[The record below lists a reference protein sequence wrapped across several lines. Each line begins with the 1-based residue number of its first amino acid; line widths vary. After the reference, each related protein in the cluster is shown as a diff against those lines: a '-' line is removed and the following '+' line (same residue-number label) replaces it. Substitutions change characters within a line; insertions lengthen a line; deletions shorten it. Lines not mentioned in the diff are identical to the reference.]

1 MSAQPARPRPNHR
14 RNRARRILIG
24 TAVVAVVA
32 GFNGPALYRYGSEKY
47 HDYTINKPE
56 YKAANGHWDF
66 LDVPAEFRINAIHA
80 ALLHTGKVLL
90 IAGSGNN
97 QKNFDAQKFESVLW
111 DPKTNAFK
119 KIPTPK
125 DMFCAG
131 HTQLP
136 DGKLL
141 VAGGTKRYEKL
152 QGDVT
157 KAGGLMIVHNENP
170 DKPMTLPAGTR
181 FTGKAN
187 GKTFVSKDPVVVE
200 RAEKV
205 HDKATGAFLRTEP
218 GLGRIYVEAEESGKE
233 FETGTEDN
241 YKVAGLKGAD
251 ARNVYGMAQKL
262 ALDKKDF
269 QGIRDAFEFDPVAE
283 KYIKVDPM
291 NEARWYPTLT
301 TLKDGKVLSLSG
313 LDEIGQIVPGK
324 DEIYD
329 PKTKKWEY
337 TGFERR
343 FPTYPAIFLLDD
355 GKLFYSG
362 SNAGYGPA
370 DVGRD
375 PGVWDLETNTFDKIP
390 GLSDADRMET
400 SATVM
405 LPPAQDQKFMVIGGG
420 GVGESTDSSEKSR
433 LVDLNAPKP
442 RFKDGA
448 ALDKGTRYPSASL
461 LPDDS
466 LLVTGGSEDYR
477 GRSGS
482 NVLEARTYD
491 PRTGAYTRV
500 ADPQVGRN
508 YHSGSVLLP
517 DGRVMI
523 FGSDSLYSDAANTR
537 PGVFEQR
544 IEIYTPPYRYRDDRP
559 QVTGGPKTIKRG
571 GSGTFTVPGAAKVRT
586 AKLMRPSAVT
596 HVTDVDQRSIA
607 LDMEKTADGIK
618 VTVPK
623 NRALVPSG
631 WYMLFVTDDKGTP
644 SEAVWVEVP

>member
-1 MSAQPARPRPNHR
+1 MSALPVRPNYR
-14 RNRARRILIG
+14 KNRARRILIG
-24 TAVVAVVA
+24 VAVVAVVA
-32 GFNGPALYRYGSEKY
+32 GFNGPALYRYGSAEY
-47 HDYTINKPE
+47 HEYKINRPE
-56 YKAANGHWDF
+56 YKAVNGHWDF
-66 LDVPAEFRINAIHA
+66 LDVPSEYRINTIHA

-97 QKNFDAQKFESVLW
+97 QKNFDAKKFESVLW
-111 DPKTNAFK
+111 DPKTNDFK
-119 KIPTPK
+119 LIPTPK

-152 QGDVT
+152 KGDVT
-157 KAGGLMIVHNENP
+157 KAGGLMIVHNEDP
-170 DKPMTLPAGTR
+170 DKPITLPAGTR
-181 FTGKAN
+181 FTGKKN
-187 GKTFVSKDPVVVE
+187 GKTFVSKDPVLVQ
-200 RAEKV
+200 RAKKV
-205 HDKATGAFLRTEP
+205 FDPATGRFLRTEA
-218 GLGRIYVEAEESGKE
+218 GLGRIYVEAGESGKAH
-233 FETGTEDN
+233 ETGTEDN
-241 YKVAGLKGAD
+241 YRVHGLKGSD
-251 ARNVYGMAQKL
+251 TRNVYGIAQKL

-269 QGIRDAFEFDPVAE
+269 QGIKEAYEFDPVAE
-283 KYIKVDPM
+283 KYIEVDPM

-329 PKTKKWEY
+329 PETRTWEY
-337 TGFERR
+337 TGIERR
-343 FPTYPAIFLLDD
+343 FPTYPAIFLMDN

-375 PGVWDLETNTFDKIP
+375 PGIWDLETDEFQKIP
-390 GLSDADRMET
+390 GLSDPDKLET

-420 GVGESTDSSEKSR
+420 GVGESEKSSEKSR
-433 LVDLNAPKP
+433 LVDLKDPNP
-442 RFKDGA
+442 RFTDGA
-448 ALDKGTRYPSASL
+448 SLDKGTRYPSASL

-466 LLVTGGSEDYR
+466 VLVTGGSEDYR

-491 PRTGAYTRV
+491 PKKGAYKRV
-500 ADPQVGRN
+500 ADPRVGRN

-523 FGSDSLYSDAANTR
+523 FGSDSLFADDANTK

-544 IEIYTPPYRYRDDRP
+544 IEIYTPPYLYGDARP
-559 QVTGGPKTIKRG
+559 GISGGPKRIERG
-571 GSGTFTVPGAAKVRT
+571 ESGTYLSPQAAKLAT

-607 LDMEKTADGIK
+607 LKMTKTADGFE
-618 VTVPK
+618 VTVPR
-623 NRALVPSG
+623 NRSLVPSG

-644 SEAVWVEVP
+644 SEGVWVEVP

>member
-1 MSAQPARPRPNHR
+1 MSALPVRPNHR
-14 RNRARRILIG
+14 KNRARRLAIG
-24 TAVVAVVA
+24 AAVVVVVA
-32 GFNGPALYRYGSEKY
+32 GMNGPAMWRFGSEQY
-47 HDYTINKPE
+47 HDYKINRPD

-66 LDVPAEFRINAIHA
+66 LDIPAKFKINSIHA
-80 ALLHTGKVLL
+80 SLLHTGKVLL

-97 QKNFDAQKFESVLW
+97 QKNFDANKFESVLW
-111 DPKTNAFK
+111 DPATNDFK
-119 KIPTPK
+119 MIPTPK
-125 DMFCAG
+125 DMFCSG

-152 QGDVT
+152 KGDAT
-157 KAGGLMIVHNENP
+157 KAGGLMVVHNEDP
-170 DKPMTLPAGTR
+170 DKPMTLPAGTM
-181 FTGKAN
+181 FTGKKN
-187 GKTFVSKDPVVVE
+187 GKTFESKDPVLVE
-200 RAEKV
+200 KAKKIF
-205 HDKATGAFLRTEP
+205 DPATGAFLRTEP
-218 GLGRIYVEAEESGKE
+218 GLGRIYVEARKSGKKY
-233 FETGTEDN
+233 ETGTEDN
-241 YKVAGLKGAD
+241 YRVQGMKGAD
-251 ARNVYGMAQKL
+251 ARNVYGIAQKL

-269 QGIRDAFEFDPVAE
+269 QGIKDAFEFDPIAE

-301 TLKDGKVLSLSG
+301 TLEDGKVLALSG

-329 PKTKKWEY
+329 PETKEWEY
-337 TGFERR
+337 TGIIRK
-343 FPTYPAIFLLDD
+343 FPTYPAIFLMDN

-370 DVGRD
+370 DVGRK
-375 PGVWDLETNTFDKIP
+375 PGIWDLDTNKFQKIP
-390 GLSDADRMET
+390 GLSDADTMET

-420 GVGESTDSSEKSR
+420 GVGESEKSSEKSR
-433 LVDLNAPKP
+433 LVDLKADKP
-442 RFKDGA
+442 EFKDGA

-461 LPDDS
+461 MPDDS
-466 LLVTGGSEDYR
+466 VLVTGGAEDYR

-482 NVLEARTYD
+482 NILEARMYD
-491 PRTGAYTRV
+491 PKAGEYKRV

-508 YHSGSVLLP
+508 YHSGSLLLP

-523 FGSDSLYSDAANTR
+523 FGSDSLYADKANTK

-544 IEIYTPPYRYRDDRP
+544 VEIYTPPYLFRDSKPTLTD
-559 QVTGGPKTIKRG
+559 GPKRIEHG
-571 GSGTFTVPGAAKVRT
+571 ESGVFKTGDAASLKS
-586 AKLMRPSAVT
+586 AKLLRPSAVT
-596 HVTDVDQRSIA
+596 HVTDVEQRSIA
-607 LDMEKTADGIK
+607 LDMEKTADGVE

-623 NRALVPSG
+623 NKALVPAG

-644 SEAVWVEVP
+644 SEGKWVEVP

>member
-1 MSAQPARPRPNHR
+1 MSALPVRPNHR
-14 RNRARRILIG
+14 KNRARRLAIG
-24 TAVVAVVA
+24 AAVVVVVA
-32 GFNGPALYRYGSEKY
+32 GMNGPAMWRFGSEQY
-47 HDYTINKPE
+47 HDYKINRPD

-66 LDVPAEFRINAIHA
+66 LDIPAKFKINSIHA
-80 ALLHTGKVLL
+80 SLLHTGKVLL

-97 QKNFDAQKFESVLW
+97 QKNFDANKFESVLW
-111 DPKTNAFK
+111 DPATNDFK
-119 KIPTPK
+119 MIPTPK
-125 DMFCAG
+125 DMFCSG

-152 QGDVT
+152 KGDAT
-157 KAGGLMIVHNENP
+157 KAGGLMVVHNEDP
-170 DKPMTLPAGTR
+170 DKPMTLPAGTM
-181 FTGKAN
+181 FTGKKN
-187 GKTFVSKDPVVVE
+187 GKTFESKDPVLVE
-200 RAEKV
+200 KAKKIF
-205 HDKATGAFLRTEP
+205 DPATGAFLRTEP
-218 GLGRIYVEAEESGKE
+218 GLGRIYVEARKTGKKY
-233 FETGTEDN
+233 ETGTEDN
-241 YKVAGLKGAD
+241 YRVQGMKGAD
-251 ARNVYGMAQKL
+251 ARNVYGIAQKL

-269 QGIRDAFEFDPVAE
+269 QGIKDAFEFDPIAE

-301 TLKDGKVLSLSG
+301 TLEDGKVLALSG

-329 PKTKKWEY
+329 PETKEWEY
-337 TGFERR
+337 TGIIRK
-343 FPTYPAIFLLDD
+343 FPTYPAIFLMDN

-370 DVGRD
+370 DVGRK
-375 PGVWDLETNTFDKIP
+375 PGIWDLDTNKFQKIP
-390 GLSDADRMET
+390 GLSDADTMET

-420 GVGESTDSSEKSR
+420 GVGESEKSSEKSR
-433 LVDLNAPKP
+433 LVDLKEDKP
-442 RFKDGA
+442 EFKDGA

-461 LPDDS
+461 MPDDS
-466 LLVTGGSEDYR
+466 VLVTGGAEDYR

-482 NVLEARTYD
+482 NILEARMYD
-491 PRTGAYTRV
+491 PKAGEYKRV

-508 YHSGSVLLP
+508 YHSGSLLLP

-523 FGSDSLYSDAANTR
+523 FGSDSLYADKANTK

-544 IEIYTPPYRYRDDRP
+544 IEIYTPPYLFRDSKPVLTD
-559 QVTGGPKTIKRG
+559 GPKRIEHGESGVFTTKDAASIK
-571 GSGTFTVPGAAKVRT
+571 S
-586 AKLMRPSAVT
+586 AKLLRPSAVT
-596 HVTDVDQRSIA
+596 HVTDVEQRSIA
-607 LDMEKTADGIK
+607 LDLETTDDGIE

-623 NRALVPSG
+623 NKALVPAG

-644 SEAVWVEVP
+644 SEGKWVEVP

>member
-1 MSAQPARPRPNHR
+1 MSSLPVRPNHR

-66 LDVPAEFRINAIHA
+66 LDVPSEFRINTIHA

-90 IAGSGNN
+90 VAGSGNN
-97 QKNFDAQKFESVLW
+97 QKNFDANKFESVLW
-111 DPKTNAFK
+111 DPRTNKFK
-119 KIPTPK
+119 MIPTPK

-141 VAGGTKRYEKL
+141 IAGGTKRYEKL
-152 QGDVT
+152 KGDVT
-157 KAGGLMIVHNENP
+157 KAGGLMIVHNEDP
-170 DKPMTLPAGTR
+170 DKPITLPAGTK

-187 GKTFVSKDPVVVE
+187 GKTFVSKDPILVE
-200 RAEKV
+200 KAEKV
-205 HDKATGAFLRTEP
+205 FDKATGRFLRTQP

-241 YKVAGLKGAD
+241 YKVVGLKGKD

-269 QGIRDAFEFDPVAE
+269 QGIKDAFEFDPVAE

-301 TLKDGKVLSLSG
+301 TLKDGKVLALSG

-337 TGFERR
+337 TGIERR
-343 FPTYPAIFLLDD
+343 FPTYPAIFLMDN

-375 PGVWDLETNTFDKIP
+375 PGVWDLETNKFEKIP

-405 LPPAQDQKFMVIGGG
+405 LPPAQDQRFMVIGGG
-420 GVGESTDSSEKSR
+420 GVGESQDSSEKSR
-433 LVDLNAPKP
+433 LVDLKDPDP

-448 ALDKGTRYPSASL
+448 SLDRGTRYPSASL
-461 LPDDS
+461 MPDDTV
-466 LLVTGGSEDYR
+466 LVTGGSEDYR
-477 GRSGS
+477 GRGDS

-491 PRTGAYTRV
+491 PKTGTYTRV

-523 FGSDSLYSDAANTR
+523 FGSDSLFADKANTK

-544 IEIYTPPYRYRDDRP
+544 IEIYTPPYLFRDSKP
-559 QVTGGPKTIKRG
+559 KVTGGPETIKRG
-571 GSGTFTVPGAAKVRT
+571 QSGVFTTPDAARIKT

-607 LDMEKTADGIK
+607 LEMKKTADGIQ

>member
-1 MSAQPARPRPNHR
+1 MSRVRARTNHR
-14 RNRARRILIG
+14 KRRARRLAIG
-24 TAVVAVVA
+24 TAVIVAVA
-32 GFNGPALYRYGSEKY
+32 GMNGPAMWRFGNEKY

-56 YKAANGHWDF
+56 YKAANGKWDF
-66 LDVPAEFRINAIHA
+66 LQVPSEYRINTIHA

-97 QKNFDAQKFESVLW
+97 QKNFDAKKFESVLW
-111 DPKTNAFK
+111 DPASDEFK
-119 KIPTPK
+119 KIPTPA

-157 KAGGLMIVHNENP
+157 KAGGLMIVHNEDP
-170 DKPMTLPAGTR
+170 DAPKTLPAGTR
-181 FTGKAN
+181 FTGKKN
-187 GKTFVSKDPVVVE
+187 GKTFVSKDPVLVE
-200 RAEKV
+200 KAKKV
-205 HDKATGAFLRTEP
+205 FDKETGRFLRTEA
-218 GLGRIYVEAEESGKE
+218 GLGRIYVEAEETGKE
-233 FETGTEDN
+233 YETGTEDN
-241 YKVAGLKGAD
+241 YQVLGLTGD
-251 ARNVYGMAQKL
+251 DTRNVYGIAQKL

-269 QGIRDAFEFDPVAE
+269 QGIKDSYEFDPVAE
-283 KYIKVDPM
+283 KYIPVDPM

-301 TLKDGKVLSLSG
+301 TLEDGKVLSLSG
-313 LDEIGQIVPGK
+313 LDEIGAIVPGK
-324 DEIYD
+324 DEVYD

-337 TGFERR
+337 TGKIRK
-343 FPTYPAIFLLDD
+343 FPTYPAIFLMDN

-375 PGVWDLETNTFDKIP
+375 PGVWDLETNKFEKIP
-390 GLSDADRMET
+390 GLGDPDRMET

-405 LPPAQDQKFMVIGGG
+405 LPPAQDQRFMVIGGG
-420 GVGESTDSSEKSR
+420 GVGESEKSSKKSR
-433 LVDLNAPKP
+433 LVDLKEAKP
-442 RFKDGA
+442 RFTDGA
-448 ALDKGTRYPSASL
+448 NLAKGTRYPSASL

-466 LLVTGGSEDYR
+466 VLVTGGSEDYR

-482 NVLEARTYD
+482 NVLQARTYD
-491 PRTGAYTRV
+491 PKSGEYKRV
-500 ADPQVGRN
+500 ADPRVGRN
-508 YHSGSVLLP
+508 YHSGSLLLP

-523 FGSDSLYSDAANTR
+523 FGSDSLYADKANTK

-544 IEIYTPPYRYRDDRP
+544 IEIYKPPYLYRDSRP
-559 QVTGGPKTIKRG
+559 VVSGGPKRIERG
-571 GSGTFTVPGAAKVRT
+571 GSATFKVSGADTVAT

-596 HVTDVDQRSIA
+596 HVTDVDQRTVA
-607 LDMEKTADGIK
+607 LELAKTADGIR
-618 VTVPK
+618 VTVPE

-631 WYMLFVTDDKGTP
+631 RYMLFVTDDKGTP

>member
-1 MSAQPARPRPNHR
+1 MSTMPARPNHR
-14 RNRARRILIG
+14 RNRARRIAIG
-24 TAVVAVVA
+24 AAVVVAVA
-32 GFNGPALYRYGSEKY
+32 GFNGPAMWRFGSEQY
-47 HDYTINKPE
+47 HEYKINKSE
-56 YKAANGHWDF
+56 YKAANGHWDY
-66 LDVPAEFRINAIHA
+66 LDVPAEFKINSIHA

-97 QKNFDAQKFESVLW
+97 QKNFDAKKFESVLW
-111 DPKTNAFK
+111 DPKTDTFK

-152 QGDVT
+152 KGDAT
-157 KAGGLMIVHNENP
+157 KAGGLMVVHNEDP
-170 DKPMTLPAGTR
+170 DAPKTLPAGTK
-181 FTGKAN
+181 FTGKGN
-187 GKTFVSKDPVVVE
+187 GKTFVSKDPVLVE
-200 RAEKV
+200 KAKKV
-205 HDKATGAFLRTEP
+205 FDPATGKFLRNDP
-218 GLGRIYVEAEESGKE
+218 GLGRIYVEAEKSGKK

-241 YKVAGLKGAD
+241 YRVQGLKGTD
-251 ARNVYGMAQKL
+251 ARNVYGIAQKL

-269 QGIRDAFEFDPVAE
+269 QGIKEAYEFDPVAE
-283 KYIKVDPM
+283 KYITVDPM

-301 TLKDGKVLSLSG
+301 TLEDGRVLSLSG

-329 PKTKKWEY
+329 PETKKWEY
-337 TGFERR
+337 TGIIRK
-343 FPTYPAIFLLDD
+343 FPTYPAIFLMDN

-375 PGVWDLETNTFDKIP
+375 PGVWDLDTNKFRKIP
-390 GLSDADRMET
+390 GLSDPDQMET

-405 LPPAQDQKFMVIGGG
+405 LPPAQDQRFMVIGGG
-420 GVGESTDSSEKSR
+420 GVGESEKSSKRSR
-433 LVDLNAPKP
+433 LVDLKDPSP

-448 ALDKGTRYPSASL
+448 TLDKGTRYPSASL

-466 LLVTGGSEDYR
+466 VLVTGGSEDYR
-477 GRSGS
+477 GRGGS

-491 PRTGAYTRV
+491 PQTGTYKRV

-523 FGSDSLYSDAANTR
+523 FGSDSLFQDAANTK

-544 IEIYTPPYRYRDDRP
+544 IEIYTPPYLYRDTRP
-559 QVTGGPKTIKRG
+559 EVTGGPKRIERG
-571 GSGTFTVPGAAKVRT
+571 GSGTFKVQSANAVKT

-596 HVTDVDQRSIA
+596 HVTDVDQRSVA
-607 LDMEKTADGIK
+607 LEVKKTAGGIE
-618 VTVPK
+618 VTVPA

-644 SEAVWVEVP
+644 SQGVWVEVP

>member
-1 MSAQPARPRPNHR
+1 MKYRPSR
-14 RNRARRILIG
+14 RTRRMAIS
-24 TAVVAVVA
+24 TAVVLALA
-32 GFNGPALYRYGSEKY
+32 GANGPWLYRFSTERY
-47 HDYTINKPE
+47 HDYKINKSD

-66 LDVPAEFRINAIHA
+66 LDIPSEYKINTIHA

-90 IAGSGNN
+90 VAGSGNN
-97 QKNFDAQKFESVLW
+97 QKNFDAKSFRSVLW
-111 DPKTNAFK
+111 DPKTSEFK
-119 KIPTPK
+119 NIPTPK

-141 VAGGTKRYEKL
+141 IAGGTKQYEKL
-152 QGDVT
+152 KGDVT
-157 KAGGLMIVHNENP
+157 KAGGLMIVHNEDP
-170 DKPMTLPAGTR
+170 DKPITLPAGTR
-181 FTGKAN
+181 FTGKGN
-187 GKTFVSKDPVVVE
+187 GKTFVTKDPVLVE
-200 RAEKV
+200 KAKKV
-205 HDKATGAFLRTEP
+205 FDKNTGAFLRNDS
-218 GLGRIYVEAEESGKE
+218 GLGRIYVEAQKSGTKY
-233 FETGTEDN
+233 ETGAEDN
-241 YKVAGLKGAD
+241 YRIAGLSGSD
-251 ARNVYGMAQKL
+251 TRNVYGIAQKL

-269 QGIRDAFEFDPVAE
+269 QGIREAFEFDPVAE
-283 KYIKVDPM
+283 KYITVDPM

-301 TLKDGKVLSLSG
+301 TLKDGKVLALSG

-324 DEIYD
+324 DEVYD

-337 TGFERR
+337 TGIIRK
-343 FPTYPAIFLLDD
+343 FPTYPAVFLLND

-370 DVGRD
+370 DVGRA
-375 PGVWDLETNTFDKIP
+375 PGVWDLATNKFTKIP
-390 GLSDADRMET
+390 GLSDPDRMET
-400 SATVM
+400 SATVR
-405 LPPAQDQKFMVIGGG
+405 LPPAQDEKFMVIGGG
-420 GVGESTDSSEKSR
+420 GVGESDKSSEKSR
-433 LVDLNAPKP
+433 LVDLKDADP
-442 RFKDGA
+442 RFEDGA
-448 ALDKGTRYPSASL
+448 SLDEGTRYPSASL

-482 NVLEARTYD
+482 NVLQARLYD
-491 PRTGAYTRV
+491 ADSDSYKRV
-500 ADPQVGRN
+500 ADPAVGRN

-523 FGSDSLYSDAANTR
+523 FGSDSLYSDKANTR

-544 IEIYTPPYRYRDDRP
+544 IEIYTPPYLYRDSRP
-559 QVTGGPKTIKRG
+559 ELTAGPKSVKRG
-571 GSGTFTVPGAAKVRT
+571 GTAMFTTNQASTIKS

-596 HVTDVDQRSIA
+596 HVTDTDQRSVA
-607 LDMEKTADGIK
+607 LDLKKTDGGIS

-644 SEAVWVEVP
+644 SEGTWVEVP

>member
-1 MSAQPARPRPNHR
+1 MSALPVRPNHR
-14 RNRARRILIG
+14 KNRARRLAIG
-24 TAVVAVVA
+24 AAVVVVVA
-32 GFNGPALYRYGSEKY
+32 GMNGPAMWRFGSEQY
-47 HDYTINKPE
+47 HEYKINRPD
-56 YKAANGHWDF
+56 YKAANGHWGY
-66 LDVPAEFRINAIHA
+66 LDIPAKFKINSIHA

-97 QKNFDAQKFESVLW
+97 QKNFDANKFESVLW
-111 DPKTNAFK
+111 DPVTDDFK
-119 KIPTPK
+119 MIPTPK

-152 QGDVT
+152 KGDAT
-157 KAGGLMIVHNENP
+157 KAGGLMVVHNEDP
-170 DKPMTLPAGTR
+170 DKPMTLPAGTM
-181 FTGKAN
+181 FTGKKN
-187 GKTFVSKDPVVVE
+187 GKTFESKDPVLVE
-200 RAEKV
+200 KAEKV
-205 HDKATGAFLRTEP
+205 FDPVTGAFLRTEP
-218 GLGRIYVEAEESGKE
+218 GLGRIYVEARESGKKY
-233 FETGTEDN
+233 ETGTEDN
-241 YKVAGLKGAD
+241 YRVQGMKGTD
-251 ARNVYGMAQKL
+251 ARNVYGIAQKL

-269 QGIRDAFEFDPVAE
+269 QGIKDAFEFDPVAE

-301 TLKDGKVLSLSG
+301 TLEDGKVLALSG

-329 PKTKKWEY
+329 PETKKWEY
-337 TGFERR
+337 TGIVRK
-343 FPTYPAIFLLDD
+343 FPTYPAIFLMDN

-370 DVGRD
+370 DVGRK
-375 PGVWDLETNTFDKIP
+375 PGIWDLETNTFDKIP
-390 GLSDADRMET
+390 GLSDADTMET

-420 GVGESTDSSEKSR
+420 GVGESEKSSEKSR
-433 LVDLNAPKP
+433 LVDLKENDPEF
-442 RFKDGA
+442 RDGA

-461 LPDDS
+461 MPDDS
-466 LLVTGGSEDYR
+466 VLVTGGSEDYR
-477 GRSGS
+477 GRGGS
-482 NVLEARTYD
+482 NILEARMYD
-491 PRTGAYTRV
+491 PKAGEYKRV
-500 ADPQVGRN
+500 ADPKVGRN
-508 YHSGSVLLP
+508 YHSGSLLLP

-523 FGSDSLYSDAANTR
+523 FGSDSLYADKANTK

-544 IEIYTPPYRYRDDRP
+544 IEIYTPPYLFRDSKPTLTD
-559 QVTGGPKTIKRG
+559 GPKRIEHG
-571 GSGTFTVPGAAKVRT
+571 DSGTFKTKDAASLKS

-596 HVTDVDQRSIA
+596 HVTDVEQRSIA
-607 LDMEKTADGIK
+607 LDMKKTADGVE

-623 NRALVPSG
+623 NPALVPTG

-644 SEAVWVEVP
+644 SEGVWVEVP